1 MFIRRLRY
9 IALCIVVL
17 ISGCASVNSARECAN
32 ISEDYINERGF
43 EVNDCPR
50 GPKIARPTLRELINL
65 PAPRQKAVVSVY
77 SFNDLTGQRAT
88 ADNMALFSTAVTQ
101 GADSFLID
109 ALLAAGGG
117 KWFLVAERGDLD
129 ALTRERQLIISTRN
143 SYDGEG
149 ANRLEPL
156 LFSGLIMSGGIIGY
170 DTNLSSGGIG
180 ARYLGIGLSTQ
191 YRLDEVTVALR
202 AVLVQTGQVLLNV
215 ITTKQVYST
224 SIGADGFR
232 FTENGTELFELE
244 AGVARNETATYATR
258 SVIEAAVY
266 AIITQ
271 GIEQDLWDYQPQEE
285 EESDADEDN

>member
-1 MFIRRLRY
+1 M
-9 IALCIVVL
+9 VL
-17 ISGCASVNSARECAN
+17 VAGCASVDSARECARL
-32 ISEDYINERGF
+32 SEDYINEYGV

-50 GPKIARPTLRELINL
+50 GPRIERPTLRDLIDL
-65 PAPRQKAVVSVY
+65 PMPRQKAVVSVY
-77 SFNDLTGQRAT
+77 SFLDLTGQRAT

-109 ALLAAGGG
+109 ALLSAGDG

-149 ANRLEPL
+149 ANQLEPL

-180 ARYLGIGLSTQ
+180 ARYLGIGLNTQ
-191 YRLDEVTVALR
+191 YRVDEVTVALR

-224 SIGADGFR
+224 STGFDTFR

-258 SVIEAAVY
+258 SAIEAAVY
-266 AIITQ
+266 AIITE
-271 GIEQDLWDYQPQEE
+271 GIELDLWDYSSQEE
-285 EESDADEDN
+285 VSDAGSND

>member
-1 MFIRRLRY
+1 LP
-9 IALCIVVL
+9 
-17 ISGCASVNSARECAN
+17 GCASVNSARDCATL
-32 ISEDYINERGF
+32 SEDYINEYGV

-50 GPKIARPTLRELINL
+50 GPRIERPTLRDLINL
-65 PAPRQKAVVSVY
+65 PTPRQKAVVSVY
-77 SFNDLTGQRAT
+77 SFLDLTGQRAT

-109 ALLAAGGG
+109 ALLAAGEG

-129 ALTRERQLIISTRN
+129 SLTRERQLIISTRN

-149 ANRLEPL
+149 ANQLEPL

-180 ARYLGIGLSTQ
+180 ARYLGIGLNTQ
-191 YRLDEVTVALR
+191 YRVDEVTVALR
-202 AVLVQTGQVLLNV
+202 AVLVQTGQILLNV

-224 SIGADGFR
+224 AAGFDTFR

-244 AGVARNETATYATR
+244 AGVARNESATYATR
-258 SVIEAAVY
+258 SAIEAAVY

-271 GIEQDLWDYQPQEE
+271 GIEQDLWDYTEE
-285 EESDADEDN
+285 VSDAGAHD

>member
-1 MFIRRLRY
+1 M
-9 IALCIVVL
+9 VL
-17 ISGCASVNSARECAN
+17 IAGCASVNSARECAN
-32 ISEDYINERGF
+32 ISRDYINEYGV

-50 GPKIARPTLRELINL
+50 GPRIERPTLRDLINL
-65 PAPRQKAVVSVY
+65 PMPRQKAVVSVY
-77 SFNDLTGQRAT
+77 SFSDLTGQRAT

-109 ALLAAGGG
+109 ALLSAGGG

-149 ANRLEPL
+149 ANQLEPL

-170 DTNLSSGGIG
+170 DTNLATGGIG
-180 ARYLGIGLSTQ
+180 ARYLGIGLNTQ
-191 YRLDEVTVALR
+191 YRIDEVTVALR
-202 AVLVQTGQVLLNV
+202 AVLVQTGQILLNV

-224 SIGADGFR
+224 AAGVDLFR

-244 AGVARNETATYATR
+244 AGVARNESATYATR
-258 SVIEAAVY
+258 SAIEAAVY
-266 AIITQ
+266 AIIIE
-271 GIEQDLWDYQPQEE
+271 GIKLDLWDYIPQEGV
-285 EESDADEDN
+285 SDADSTD

>member
-1 MFIRRLRY
+1 MRY
-9 IALCIVVL
+9 LTLCFVVL
-17 ISGCASVNSARECAN
+17 VAGCASVNSARECASL
-32 ISEDYINERGF
+32 SEDYLNEYGV
-43 EVNDCPR
+43 EVNNCPR
-50 GPKIARPTLRELINL
+50 GPRIERPTLRDLIDL
-65 PAPRQKAVVSVY
+65 PMPRQKAVVSVY
-77 SFNDLTGQRAT
+77 SFLDLTGQRAT

-109 ALLAAGGG
+109 ALLSAGGG
-117 KWFLVAERGDLD
+117 KWFLVAERGDLE

-149 ANRLEPL
+149 ANQLEPL

-170 DTNLSSGGIG
+170 DTNLSTGGIG
-180 ARYLGIGLSTQ
+180 ARYLGIGLNTQ
-191 YRLDEVTVALR
+191 YRVDEVTVALR

-224 SIGADGFR
+224 ATGFDTFR

-258 SVIEAAVY
+258 SAIEAAVY
-266 AIITQ
+266 AIITE
-271 GIEQDLWDYQPQEE
+271 GIELDLWDYSPQEE
-285 EESDADEDN
+285 VSDADSTD

>member
-1 MFIRRLRY
+1 M
-9 IALCIVVL
+9 
-17 ISGCASVNSARECAN
+17 
-32 ISEDYINERGF
+32 
-43 EVNDCPR
+43 
-50 GPKIARPTLRELINL
+50 
-65 PAPRQKAVVSVY
+65 PRQKAVVSVY
-77 SFNDLTGQRAT
+77 SFLDLTGQRAT

-109 ALLAAGGG
+109 ALLAAGDG
-117 KWFLVAERGDLD
+117 KWFLVAERGDLE

-149 ANRLEPL
+149 ANQLEPL

-170 DTNLSSGGIG
+170 DTNLATGGIG
-180 ARYLGIGLSTQ
+180 ARYLGIGLNTQ
-191 YRLDEVTVALR
+191 YRVDEVTVALR

-224 SIGADGFR
+224 ATGFDTFR

-258 SVIEAAVY
+258 SAIEAAVY
-266 AIITQ
+266 AIITE
-271 GIEQDLWDYQPQEE
+271 GIELDLWDYSPQEE
-285 EESDADEDN
+285 VSDAESTD

>member
-1 MFIRRLRY
+1 M
-9 IALCIVVL
+9 VL
-17 ISGCASVNSARECAN
+17 VAGCASVDSARECARL
-32 ISEDYINERGF
+32 SEDYINEYGV

-50 GPKIARPTLRELINL
+50 GPRIERPTLRDLIDL
-65 PAPRQKAVVSVY
+65 PMPRQKAVVSVY
-77 SFNDLTGQRAT
+77 SFLDLTGQRAT
-88 ADNMALFSTAVTQ
+88 ADNMALFSPAVTQ

-109 ALLAAGGG
+109 ALLSAGNGT
-117 KWFLVAERGDLD
+117 WFLVAERGDLE

-149 ANRLEPL
+149 ANQLEPL

-180 ARYLGIGLSTQ
+180 ARYLGIGLNTQ
-191 YRLDEVTVALR
+191 YRVDEVTVALR

-224 SIGADGFR
+224 STGFDTFR

-258 SVIEAAVY
+258 SAIAAAVY
-266 AIITQ
+266 AIITE
-271 GIEQDLWDYQPQEE
+271 GIELDLWDYSPQEE
-285 EESDADEDN
+285 VSDADSTD

>member
-1 MFIRRLRY
+1 M
-9 IALCIVVL
+9 VL
-17 ISGCASVNSARECAN
+17 IAGCASVNSARECAN
-32 ISEDYINERGF
+32 ISRDYINEYGV

-50 GPKIARPTLRELINL
+50 GPRIERPTLRDLINL
-65 PAPRQKAVVSVY
+65 PMPRQKAVVSVY
-77 SFNDLTGQRAT
+77 SFLDLTGQRAT

-109 ALLAAGGG
+109 ALLSAGGG

-149 ANRLEPL
+149 ANQLEPL

-170 DTNLSSGGIG
+170 DTNLATGGIG
-180 ARYLGIGLSTQ
+180 ARYLGIGLNTQ
-191 YRLDEVTVALR
+191 YRVDEVTVALR
-202 AVLVQTGQVLLNV
+202 AVLVQTGQILLNV

-224 SIGADGFR
+224 AAGVDLFR

-244 AGVARNETATYATR
+244 AGVARNESATYATR
-258 SVIEAAVY
+258 SAIEAAVY
-266 AIITQ
+266 AIIIE
-271 GIEQDLWDYQPQEE
+271 GIKLDLWDYIPQEGV
-285 EESDADEDN
+285 SDADSTD